1 MLVPTPVTTPIRV
14 LIVDDYR
21 TVLWGMARLI
31 QGEWPRLELVG
42 VAGNRTDALLAA
54 RHARPHIV
62 LLDSVLDS
70 DNGLDLIPELN
81 SMGGMRVIVL
91 SAAPDAELQ
100 RRARTMGAY
109 SAMGKAAPAE
119 LLLRTIDRVHQIGRW
134 IDAQAEE
141 TPATRVHQ
149 VGIPSR

>member
-1 MLVPTPVTTPIRV
+1 MYVPTPATAPIRV

-42 VAGNRTDALLAA
+42 VAANRTEALLAA

-62 LLDSVLDS
+62 LLDSVLDNA
-70 DNGLDLIPELN
+70 NGLGLIPELN
-81 SMGGMRVIVL
+81 SVGGMRVIVL

-109 SAMGKAAPAE
+109 SALGKTAPAE
-119 LLLRTIDRVHQIGRW
+119 LLLRTIDSVHRFGRW
-134 IDAQAEE
+134 FDAQATEPPSIGSRE
-141 TPATRVHQ
+141 
-149 VGIPSR
+149 VGRSGP

>member
-1 MLVPTPVTTPIRV
+1 MLVPPPVASPIRV

-42 VAGNRTDALLAA
+42 VAGNRTEALLAA

-62 LLDSVLDS
+62 LLDSVLDT
-70 DNGLDLIPELN
+70 DNGLNLIPELN
-81 SMGGMRVIVL
+81 SVGGMRVIVL

-100 RRARTMGAY
+100 RHARTLGAY
-109 SAMGKAAPAE
+109 SALGKTAPAE
-119 LLLRTIDRVHQIGRW
+119 LLLRTIDNVHRFGRW
-134 IDAQAEE
+134 FDAQAAQGSSIG
-141 TPATRVHQ
+141 PR
-149 VGIPSR
+149 

>member
-1 MLVPTPVTTPIRV
+1 MFVPTPATTPIRV

-70 DNGLDLIPELN
+70 DNGLALIPELN
-81 SMGGMRVIVL
+81 SIGGMRVIVL

-100 RRARTMGAY
+100 RRARIMGAY
-109 SAMGKAAPAE
+109 SAVGKAAPAE
-119 LLLRTIDRVHQIGRW
+119 LLLRMIDRVHQFGHW
-134 IDAQAEE
+134 FDAQAMDA
-141 TPATRVHQ
+141 PSMVHSQ
-149 VGIPSR
+149 IGQSER

>member
-31 QGEWPRLELVG
+31 QGESPRLELVG

-134 IDAQAEE
+134 IDAQAEA